1 MTYSPWSYSSF
12 LDRLKTFNYATW
24 PDCYTFSLLTPVDC
38 ANNGWKALQ
47 SPPKNTDNDNEKNN
61 LATIQCSTCS
71 KLQVFVFPDSD
82 GFEDS
87 DDCDSSIRLLLD
99 KYKSSLVSQ
108 HVDSCPWKTRAM
120 SSKSSPNIYYQ
131 RLQNPQSFSVVNDY
145 ESRLATLTARFF
157 GSEDTHSHKSTQSE
171 GRLEERQ
178 LLVLYAAMGWKA
190 VDFSYTISKKDT
202 PVYILECD
210 ACFRRILRSQL
221 ADYNQQDDGN
231 DDDGDDKN
239 NDDDSPTI
247 DKVKKCLEKQ
257 HYTYCAYIN
266 QTDTSLDYKPY
277 EKLLDLS
284 KKDEKPNQSLTL
296 NGEYAHCTRSVTADK
311 NKMTDTKSTA
321 ISHYSPEY
329 LDFFGNEAEKNE
341 AYQRIMRIAKI
352 RNIYKKQH
360 RDKQNH
366 TQPKVTK

>member
-24 PDCYTFSLLTPVDC
+24 PDCYTFSSLTPVDC

-47 SPPKNTDNDNEKNN
+47 SPPKNTNNDNKKNN
-61 LATIQCSTCS
+61 SLATIQCSTCA
-71 KLQVFVFPDSD
+71 KLQVFVFP
-82 GFEDS
+82 DS

-108 HVDSCPWKTRAM
+108 HIDSCPWKTRAM
-120 SSKSSPNIYYQ
+120 SPASSPNIYYQ
-131 RLQNPQSFSVVNDY
+131 RLQNPQSFSVINDY
-145 ESRLATLTARFF
+145 ESRLAALTARFF
-157 GSEDTHSHKSTQSE
+157 GSGDLHSHKSTQLE
-171 GRLEERQ
+171 GSLEERQ

-190 VDFSYTISKKDT
+190 INFSYTVNKNDP

-221 ADYNQQDDGN
+221 ADYNQQDNEN
-231 DDDGDDKN
+231 DDVDKN
-239 NDDDSPTI
+239 NNDDSPII
-247 DKVKKCLEKQ
+247 DKVQKYLEKQ

-284 KKDEKPNQSLTL
+284 KRNEQSNQSSTP
-296 NGEYAHCTRSVTADK
+296 NGEYSLRTRSMTADK
-311 NKMTDTKSTA
+311 TKMTNTNSTA
-321 ISHYSPEY
+321 VSHYSPAY
-329 LDFFGNEAEKNE
+329 LDFFGDEAEKNE
-341 AYQRIMRIAKI
+341 AYERIMRIAKI
-352 RNIYKKQH
+352 RNIYKKQP
-360 RDKQNH
+360 REKQNH
-366 TQPKVTK
+366 TQRKVTK